1 MRLKLIVV
9 LAAIVAVFMFMCSC
23 VKAQSEQ
30 SEGFSIQKVYTDY
43 PMDIYKVNTP
53 NRTVYVARSGHGLCT
68 LN

>member
-23 VKAQSEQ
+23 VKAQP
-30 SEGFSIQKVYTDY
+30 IQTEEVYVHRVY
-43 PMDIYKVNTP
+43 KNNQMFVYKVTTP
-53 NRTVYVARSGHGLCT
+53 SGTTYVMKYGHGLCK